1 MIIRIFGLVI
11 LGLLGGAVLLVFGQV
26 GGTDG
31 TLENVPGT
39 EISVT
44 LEAKETYK
52 VTIQEGSSVFDVM
65 EMAQEQGFSFA
76 GREFLGIGF
85 FVEEIE
91 GKAQNP
97 GERMYWIYYVNDKKA
112 QVGVS
117 SYIIQANDVITFKYE
132 EME

>member
-1 MIIRIFGLVI
+1 MIIRILGLVI
-11 LGLLGGAVLLVFGQV
+11 LGLLGGAVILLSGQI

-31 TLENVPGT
+31 TLDNVLRA
-39 EISVT
+39 EISAT
-44 LEAKETYK
+44 LEAKETYE
-52 VTIQEGSSVFDVM
+52 VTVLQGSSVFDVM
-65 EMAQEQGFSFA
+65 ETAQEDGFSFA
-76 GREFLGIGF
+76 GKEFTGIGF

-97 GERMYWIYYVNDKKA
+97 RERMYWIYYVNNEKA

-117 SYIIQANDVITFKYE
+117 SYIIEDNDVITFKYE